1 MARIG
6 LLVIGLV
13 LSVTPCAEHGYD
25 ANVCIAGEVHEF
37 LGVESDVMSGDLYQ
51 ITFDSEGY
59 YDDLGLYMGYIW

>member
-25 ANVCIAGEVHEF
+25 ANVMIGGEIHEF
-37 LGVESDVMSGDLYQ
+37 YGVESDVTSGDLYQ
-51 ITFDSEGY
+51 ITFDENGF
-59 YDDLGLYMGYIW
+59 YDDLGVYFGYVW